1 MRNWKGAWK
10 LDDKIFLFLYQ
21 KKIAFFIKKKSTTV
35 WQLEGSKKKKKSVWR
50 GGGSSMAT
58 ERKYMKFL
66 LHKLWCGLSQSAK
79 MAVEE
84 DGFPSLSQH
93 KVRISCTSLIFW
105 ANLVFFCLLWLI
117 HIIIKQRSSSLSF
130 CQNIYLG
137 KYLKHTN

>member
-10 LDDKIFLFLYQ
+10 LDDKIFLFIYQ
-21 KKIAFFIKKKSTTV
+21 KKIVFFIKKKSTTV
-35 WQLEGSKKKKKSVWR
+35 WQLEGSKKKKSVWR

-58 ERKYMKFL
+58 GGKYMKFL

-84 DGFPSLSQH
+84 DGFPSLSRH

-105 ANLVFFCLLWLI
+105 ANLVFFLSVVIDTYHYQATIKLSEFLSK
-117 HIIIKQRSSSLSF
+117 HILRKIF
-130 CQNIYLG
+130 EAY
-137 KYLKHTN
+137 